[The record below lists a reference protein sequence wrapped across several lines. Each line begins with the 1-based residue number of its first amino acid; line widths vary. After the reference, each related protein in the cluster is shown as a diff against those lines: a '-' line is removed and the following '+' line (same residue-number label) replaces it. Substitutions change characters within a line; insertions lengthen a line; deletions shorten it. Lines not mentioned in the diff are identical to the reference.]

1 MGKCG
6 LHETERQ
13 DDKMNPTDMV
23 TELMIPRDAIAPLF
37 KKFSFVRG
45 ELSGLLMIPE
55 AMDEKAMAEA
65 TAWWETQTP
74 EERMVMHSVLAA
86 LAGPQLIADISMMSG
101 SSTLQMTRLI
111 MDSRKPED
119 PVFLLGEDTTKKY
132 FRIERLLSR
141 DLAINTLIL
150 HIAGTDPVLS
160 DAILKFDLPRE
171 ELYVLTAVIDL
182 YRRLIYNSLMNHLPV
197 PASFGLVEIEKSVS
211 DSYTSRDIRWL
222 LPFILSVIPRK
233 HTPLS
238 GPGVRRSLA
247 RLLELKLVVKNE
259 SPDQYSW
266 TEPGRL
272 LADSLAAPA
281 YRIGLLLT
289 GAMENGDIA
298 MQSLILARGDSNIW
312 LVDLGSPKTGSS
324 FLSTVTLRDVRSV
337 LEGILRP
344 SGTPRP
350 LSGAGIQEHTG
361 EPDTATALQAMKPQP
376 VRASDKVVAF
386 CRNCGSPITPGKKF
400 CSNCGTTTR

>member
-1 MGKCG
+1 
-6 LHETERQ
+6 
-13 DDKMNPTDMV
+13 MNPEDTV
-23 TELMIPRDAIAPLF
+23 IELMIPRDAIAPLF

-55 AMDEKAMAEA
+55 AVDEKAVVEA
-65 TAWWETQTP
+65 TAWWETLTP
-74 EERMVMHSVLAA
+74 DERMVMQSVLAA
-86 LAGPQLIADISMMSG
+86 LASPQLIADISMMSG
-101 SSTLQMTRLI
+101 SCTLQATRLI

-171 ELYVLTAVIDL
+171 ELFVLTSVIDL

-197 PASFGLVEIEKSVS
+197 PASFGLVEIEKSVN
-211 DSYTSRDIRWL
+211 DAYTSRDIRWL

-238 GPGVRRSLA
+238 GHGIRQSLA
-247 RLLELKLVVKNE
+247 RMVELKLVMKNG

-272 LADSLAAPA
+272 LADSLNNPVS
-281 YRIGLLLT
+281 RIGLLLT

-312 LVDLGSPKTGSS
+312 LVDLGGPKTGSS

-337 LEGILRP
+337 LEGILQP

-350 LSGAGIQEHTG
+350 LSSAGILGHSG
-361 EPDTATALQAMKPQP
+361 KPDTATAPLAMKPQP
-376 VRASDKVVAF
+376 VHASDKVVAF
-386 CRNCGSPITPGKKF
+386 CRNCGSPIALGKKF
-400 CSNCGTTTR
+400 CSNCGTTAR